1 MVVSRTVNIRHF
13 NLLIFYLNLRASSRL
28 WCMVDLKFSL
38 SIVLLFLAA
47 FESAMFQLLEEAS
60 EKNKILSQE

>member
-1 MVVSRTVNIRHF
+1 
-13 NLLIFYLNLRASSRL
+13 
-28 WCMVDLKFSL
+28 MVDLKFLL

-47 FESAMFQLLEEAS
+47 LESAMFQLLVEAS